1 MKITEI
7 FKKQERTFSFEF
19 FPPKDYLSAVKFG
32 INAGQLM
39 KLDPSFVTVTYGAG
53 GSTQEN
59 TFNLVDLFHNDLGF
73 VCMAHYTCVNATKEK
88 IAYDM
93 RVLQDMGIENVM
105 LLRGDPPKGQTEFPE
120 NPDGFNYG
128 SDLVRF
134 VNENYDFCIGAGAYP
149 EKHLEAPTM
158 EEDLINLRIKVDA
171 GADFLT
177 TQMFFDNQYY
187 WDFVNIAEQKGIRC
201 RIIPGIIPMTNYKS
215 IKRFAGKIGAS
226 IPDEIA
232 KKIEPYQDKP
242 DEVYKRGLEVA
253 INQCRDLLDNGAPG
267 IHFYTLNKSRSAI
280 DLYDNLAKEFKEVKT
295 RFDKSF
301 TPHVP
306 NKK

>member
-32 INAGQLM
+32 INAGQLI

-93 RVLQDMGIENVM
+93 RILQDMGIQNVM
-105 LLRGDPPKGQTEFPE
+105 LLRGDPPKGEKKFPE

-128 SDLVRF
+128 SDLIRF

-149 EKHLEAPTM
+149 EKHLEAPSM

-177 TQMFFDNQYY
+177 TQMFFDNKYY
-187 WDFVNIAEQKGIRC
+187 WDFVNKAEQKGIRS
-201 RIIPGIIPMTNYKS
+201 RIIPGIIPITNYKS
-215 IKRFAGKIGAS
+215 IKRFAKNIGAT

-232 KKIEPYQDKP
+232 KKIEPYENNP
-242 DEVYKRGLEVA
+242 GEVYKRGLEVA

-267 IHFYTLNKSRSAI
+267 IHFYTLNKSRAAV
-280 DLYDNLAKEFKEVKT
+280 DLYDNLAKDFKEVKS
-295 RFDKSF
+295 RYDKSF
-301 TPHVP
+301 TPHIP
-306 NKK
+306 EKK